1 MEGKSPAHPQSCLI
15 STEPSLGSG
24 RSLGGSPAG
33 KTSGKLTAP
42 PNPVSFPCRAGCRP
56 RGLHRGLTP
65 GPCPLL
71 QGISSETP
79 YRTQTCTS
87 WPGSCTTGRMRSAH
101 SCWQESIRSAGRV
114 GGAMEALLQPFCDVH
129 SSWGSLR
136 TWAPPLWV
144 EGTPSQRSPSS
155 RWSMRTM
162 LVCTSGKAGGMAALS
177 PLCP

>member
-1 MEGKSPAHPQSCLI
+1 MLLQMRWRERAPHILRAASSPLSRLSVQGVVWGDPQLGRPQES
-15 STEPSLGSG
+15 SL
-24 RSLGGSPAG
+24 
-33 KTSGKLTAP
+33 P
-42 PNPVSFPCRAGCRP
+42 PRNPVSFPCRAGCRP
-56 RGLHRGLTP
+56 RGLPRGLTP
-65 GPCPLL
+65 GPCPLS

-101 SCWQESIRSAGRV
+101 SCWQESITSAGRV

-144 EGTPSQRSPSS
+144 EGTPSQQSPP
-155 RWSMRTM
+155 
-162 LVCTSGKAGGMAALS
+162 S
-177 PLCP
+177 PVSYTHLRAHET